1 MSSLESSCLVHEIP
15 KSVDVLPDEVL
26 DLGDA
31 SPEAVEAVGEADV
44 AAAAASP
51 SVAASVDAGGAASV
65 TSSGS
70 SAGPIRCF
78 KVK

>member
-51 SVAASVDAGGAASV
+51 SVGGAASV